1 MQTIP
6 AASLSDT
13 QRLAELIGQKHDV
26 LELMRDLA
34 RRQLELIAQNDMTK
48 MMNVLAAKET
58 ALRRLL
64 AIEKQLDPFRDH
76 DPQARLWPDPESRR
90 RCQAV
95 AERCEALLAE
105 LMLIEKQ
112 SESNLRQRRDETAAR
127 LKGAESAGEAR
138 RA

>member
-1 MQTIP
+1 M
-6 AASLSDT
+6 
-13 QRLAELIGQKHDV
+13 
-26 LELMRDLA
+26 
-34 RRQLELIAQNDMTK
+34 
-48 MMNVLAAKET
+48 
-58 ALRRLL
+58 
-64 AIEKQLDPFRDH
+64 
-76 DPQARLWPDPESRR
+76 ESRR

-138 RA
+138 RAYAAAPAPARSQFDISSEA